1 MTRPVSY
8 HFCIACH
15 TVSYSQEVN
24 QVSISL
30 LTTYTQAGWF
40 SNVSQQ
46 NLKKYGKYIPL
57 NTGNET

>member
-24 QVSISL
+24 
-30 LTTYTQAGWF
+30 
-40 SNVSQQ
+40 
-46 NLKKYGKYIPL
+46 
-57 NTGNET
+57 